1 MELEDGTLSG
11 YNGGGGGGGGVI
23 NTLTKICYSD
33 VLKYWENLWVIPF
46 VKYQKFGVSGQL
58 EFLV

>member
-1 MELEDGTLSG
+1 MTMELEDGTLSG
-11 YNGGGGGGGGVI
+11 YNGGLGGGI

-58 EFLV
+58 